1 MHPMTALRKYER
13 LESPGLWR
21 ATPQDQRREVIVGLR
36 EATIVLADPK
46 TEMALSQWSLPALL
60 RLNPGELPALY
71 GPGDDLTETLEVD
84 DRDMIAALDTV
95 RVALERRRPRPGRLR
110 GIILGGGAA
119 VVAALAVF
127 WVPNNLTSH
136 TAAVLPEATEAAL
149 GRLALADLERLTGSA
164 CSTPL
169 GVAAAQ
175 TLMARLFPENPPRL
189 VILREGLTAPAHLSG
204 HMILLPAAALDQ
216 TDGPDVVA
224 GYVLAEQLRA
234 QADSATAK
242 LLSYAGLIATVRLLA
257 SGSLSATA
265 VEGYA
270 ETFLAQAPLPV
281 SNDDLIAAFK
291 AADVSASPY
300 AFALDPTGQSVVALI
315 EKDPFL
321 GGSPRPVLDD
331 GAWVSLQGICTD

>member
-1 MHPMTALRKYER
+1 MTALRKYER

-36 EATIVLADPK
+36 EATLVLADPK

-60 RLNPGELPALY
+60 RLNPGEFPALY

-84 DRDMIAALDTV
+84 DRDMIAALDMV

-110 GIILGGGAA
+110 GLILGGGGAL
-119 VVAALAVF
+119 VVGLAVF
-127 WVPNNLTSH
+127 WVPANLTSH
-136 TAAVLPEATEAAL
+136 TAAVLPAATESAL
-149 GRLALADLERLTGSA
+149 GQLALADLERLTGSPCA
-164 CSTPL
+164 SSL
-169 GVAAAQ
+169 GVSAAQ
-175 TLMARLFPENPPRL
+175 SLMARLFPSNPPRL
-189 VILREGLTAPAHLSG
+189 VILRDGLTAPAHLPG
-204 HMILLPAAALDQ
+204 DMILLPAQALDQ

-224 GYVLAEQLRA
+224 GYVLAESLRA
-234 QADSATAK
+234 AADTPAAN

-257 SGSLSATA
+257 SGSLGEGA

-281 SNDDLIAAFK
+281 SNDALIAAFK
-291 AADVSASPY
+291 TAEVSASSY
-300 AFALDPTGQSVVALI
+300 AFALDPTGQSVVELI
-315 EKDPFL
+315 QKDPYL